1 MAPAGSSSV
10 PQINYL
16 EPPGDPGVF
25 GPGSVTW
32 RVLSNPASVFIG
44 GVTAVLLELA
54 EPRVRSAV
62 WDHTDFRR
70 NPVGRIGRTGLAAM
84 VFTYGCRRDA
94 EAAASRVRRLHER
107 VKGITPDGQQYRA
120 DDPELLTWVYV
131 TAGYGFLKAYLR
143 YVNPQLPTAE
153 QDRYYSESL
162 NSCLYYGMNS
172 VPGSV
177 AEVESYIEWMRPRL
191 QHHEILEEFLR
202 LVSYAPVVSA
212 AALPIQRL
220 LIQAAIDLLPSWA
233 REHLKLEHGQCRR
246 IVVRPLVRATVTLAG
261 LVIRNGPAQQACLRM
276 GLSSSHLSK

>member
-1 MAPAGSSSV
+1 MTNRRRTNRDRASYLSSALARFEPSLIALTGSSSV

-62 WDHTDFRR
+62 WDHTDFRGD
-70 NPVGRIGRTGLAAM
+70 PVGRIDRTGLAAM

-94 EAAASRVRRLHER
+94 EATASRVRRLHER

-131 TAGYGFLKAYLR
+131 TAGYGF
-143 YVNPQLPTAE
+143 
-153 QDRYYSESL
+153 
-162 NSCLYYGMNS
+162 
-172 VPGSV
+172 
-177 AEVESYIEWMRPRL
+177 
-191 QHHEILEEFLR
+191 H
-202 LVSYAPVVSA
+202 
-212 AALPIQRL
+212 RL
-220 LIQAAIDLLPSWA
+220 L
-233 REHLKLEHGQCRR
+233 REVKGDGTRTRSTSKITKPENY
-246 IVVRPLVRATVTLAG
+246 RATWCASRVLNLNVSKLTELAFANN
-261 LVIRNGPAQQACLRM
+261 VWRKQ
-276 GLSSSHLSK
+276 